1 MATGS
6 LTGGSHY
13 FLYICTLM
21 RTSRILVF
29 CLSVLLVSLSACG
42 DFQKL
47 QKKGTD
53 DDKYKAALKYYK
65 KEDWYRAGVLFEEII
80 PKLRGSSEQELSQFY
95 YAYTQYN
102 QGLYEPAAQL
112 FKRFYE
118 TFARSEQAPEA
129 MYMYAVAL
137 YKSTPNFNLDQSNT
151 IGAMSALQ
159 DFVNTYPD
167 SEHVDD
173 CTKLIVDL
181 RKRLERK
188 AYERAKQYY
197 KVSGFSIANY
207 KSSVVAINN
216 FQREF
221 PDSEYNEELAYL
233 KVDAQYSLA
242 KNSLDTKQKERYQE
256 AVAFYQAFQQKY
268 PNSKFLKQAEKMVE
282 GSQKELD
289 RIAKEEKARDDL
301 KKQQQ
306 QTTPAPAKVTSGR

>member
-1 MATGS
+1 
-6 LTGGSHY
+6 
-13 FLYICTLM
+13 M
-21 RTSRILVF
+21 RNRRILVY
-29 CLSVLLVSLSACG
+29 CLGLLLLSLSACS
-42 DFQKL
+42 DFSKL
-47 QKKGTD
+47 QKNGTD
-53 DDKYKAALKYYK
+53 DDKYKAALKYYNK
-65 KEDWYRAGVLFEEII
+65 QDWYRAGVLFEEII
-80 PKLRGSSEQELSQFY
+80 PKLRGSAEQELSQFN

-129 MYMYAVAL
+129 MYMYAVSL
-137 YKSTPNFNLDQSNT
+137 YKSTPGFNLDQSGT

-159 DFVNTYPD
+159 DFVNTYPE
-167 SEHVDD
+167 SEHVKD
-173 CTKLIVDL
+173 CTDLIVNL

-207 KSSVVAINN
+207 KSAVVAINN

-256 AVAFYQAFQQKY
+256 SMAFYQAFREKY
-268 PNSKFLKQAEKMVE
+268 PNSKYLKQAEKMVE

-289 RIAKEEKARDDL
+289 RIAKEEKAREEL

-306 QTTPAPAKVTSGR
+306 PAPNAPAKVTSGR

>member
-1 MATGS
+1 
-6 LTGGSHY
+6 
-13 FLYICTLM
+13 M
-21 RTSRILVF
+21 RNRRILVY
-29 CLSVLLVSLSACG
+29 CLGLLLVSLSACS
-42 DFQKL
+42 DFSKIQKN
-47 QKKGTD
+47 GTD
-53 DDKYKAALKYYK
+53 DDKYKAALKYYNK
-65 KEDWYRAGVLFEEII
+65 QDWYRAGVLFEEII
-80 PKLRGSSEQELSQFY
+80 PKLRGSAEQELSQFN

-129 MYMYAVAL
+129 MYMYAVSL
-137 YKSTPNFNLDQSNT
+137 YKSTPSFNLDQSGT

-159 DFVNTYPD
+159 DFVNTYPE
-167 SEHVDD
+167 SEHVKD
-173 CTKLIVDL
+173 CTDLILNL

-207 KSSVVAINN
+207 KSAVVAINN

-221 PDSEYNEELAYL
+221 PDSEFNEELAYL

-256 AVAFYQAFQQKY
+256 SLAFYQAFKEKY
-268 PNSKFLKQAEKMVE
+268 PNSKYLKQADKMVE

-289 RIAKEEKARDDL
+289 RIAKEEKAREEL

-306 QTTPAPAKVTSGR
+306 PAPNAPAKVTSGQ

>member
-1 MATGS
+1 
-6 LTGGSHY
+6 
-13 FLYICTLM
+13 M
-21 RTSRILVF
+21 RNRRILVY
-29 CLSVLLVSLSACG
+29 CLGLFLVSLSACS
-42 DFQKL
+42 DFSKIQKN
-47 QKKGTD
+47 GTD
-53 DDKYKAALKYYK
+53 DDKYKAALKYYNK
-65 KEDWYRAGVLFEEII
+65 QDWYRAGVLFEEII
-80 PKLRGSSEQELSQFY
+80 PKLRGSAEQELSQFN

-137 YKSTPNFNLDQSNT
+137 YKSTPSFNLDQSGT

-159 DFVNTYPD
+159 DFVNTYPE
-167 SEHVDD
+167 SEHVKD
-173 CTKLIVDL
+173 CTDLILNL

-207 KSSVVAINN
+207 KSAVVAINN

-221 PDSEYNEELAYL
+221 PDSEFNEELAYL

-256 AVAFYQAFQQKY
+256 SLAFYQAFKEKY
-268 PNSKFLKQAEKMVE
+268 PNSKYLKQADKMVE

-289 RIAKEEKARDDL
+289 RIAKEEKAREEL

-306 QTTPAPAKVTSGR
+306 PAPNAPAKVTSGQ

>member
-1 MATGS
+1 
-6 LTGGSHY
+6 
-13 FLYICTLM
+13 M
-21 RTSRILVF
+21 RNRRILVY
-29 CLSVLLVSLSACG
+29 CLGLFLVILSACS
-42 DFQKL
+42 DFSKIQKN
-47 QKKGTD
+47 GTD
-53 DDKYKAALKYYK
+53 DDKYKAALKYYNK
-65 KEDWYRAGVLFEEII
+65 QDWYRAGVLFEEII
-80 PKLRGSSEQELSQFY
+80 PKLRGSAEQELSQFN

-137 YKSTPNFNLDQSNT
+137 YKSTPSFNLDQSGT

-159 DFVNTYPD
+159 DFVNTYPE
-167 SEHVDD
+167 SEHVKD
-173 CTKLIVDL
+173 CTDLILNL

-207 KSSVVAINN
+207 KSAVVAINN

-221 PDSEYNEELAYL
+221 PDSEFNEELAYL

-256 AVAFYQAFQQKY
+256 SLAFYQAFKEKY
-268 PNSKFLKQAEKMVE
+268 PNSKYLKQADKMVE

-289 RIAKEEKARDDL
+289 RIAKEEKAREEL

-306 QTTPAPAKVTSGR
+306 PAPNAPAKVTSGQ

>member
-1 MATGS
+1 MQN
-6 LTGGSHY
+6 
-13 FLYICTLM
+13 
-21 RTSRILVF
+21 SRILV
-29 CLSVLLVSLSACG
+29 CLLASLWFGLSSCG
-42 DFQKL
+42 DFSKL

-80 PKLRGSSEQELSQFY
+80 PKLRGSSEQEMSQFY

-118 TFARSEQAPEA
+118 TFARSEQAPES
-129 MYMYAVAL
+129 MYMYAVSL
-137 YKSTPNFNLDQSNT
+137 YKATPGFNLDQSNT
-151 IGAMSALQ
+151 ISAMSALQ
-159 DFVNTYPD
+159 DFVNTYPE
-167 SEHVDD
+167 SEHIKD
-173 CTKLIVDL
+173 CTDLIVNL

-197 KVSGFSIANY
+197 KVSGFNIANY

-221 PDSEYNEELAYL
+221 PDSEYNEELAFL

-242 KNSLDTKQKERYQE
+242 KNSLDTKQKERFQE
-256 AVAFYQAFQQKY
+256 AMTFFQAFREKY
-268 PNSKFLKQAEKMVE
+268 PNSKYVKQGEKMVE
-282 GSQKELD
+282 GSQRELD
-289 RIAKEEKARDDL
+289 RIAKEEKAREDL
-301 KKQQQ
+301 KKQLQ
-306 QTTPAPAKVTSGR
+306 PAPNAPAKVTSGK